1 MGIDAAV
8 LDGLFLVVVF
18 RLLLALFLVAVA
30 VAVAVA
36 DVVVLVIVV
45 SSSSSPSRWK
55 AEGGGELGRM
65 LVFDSPPLLR
75 LEPFFLALAILLSQF
90 LFETNEIKRDAK
102 NLLFERNYDYCTS
115 NEW

>member
-30 VAVAVA
+30 VA
-36 DVVVLVIVV
+36 DVVVLAIIV